1 MRQRIS
7 EVMTRDVRVL
17 SPEDTLQRAAQA
29 MDELNVGVV
38 PVCDGDKLVG
48 MLTDRDITVRAV
60 AGGMDCASPIK
71 DVMTEQ
77 VRWCFE
83 DQQVDEVMQQMGDVQ
98 IRRMPVVDR
107 EQRLV
112 GIVSL
117 GDLATRHADDKEIG
131 HTLESISSP
140 SEPDRSTTGTSSA
153 ATAPKGA
160 KVSGRV
166 KSGGSGESRSS
177 RHH

>member
-7 EVMTRDVRVL
+7 EVMTRNVRVL
-17 SPEDTLQRAAQA
+17 SPQDTLQRAAQA

-60 AGGMDCASPIK
+60 AGGMDCAAPIEG
-71 DVMTEQ
+71 VMTDQ

-83 DQQVDEVMQQMGDVQ
+83 DQQVDEVMQQLGDVQ

-107 EQRLV
+107 QQRLV

-117 GDLATRHADDKEIG
+117 GDLATRHADGQEVS

-140 SEPDRSTTGTSSA
+140 SEPDRSTTGASSDGKHA
-153 ATAPKGA
+153 G
-160 KVSGRV
+160 SV
-166 KSGGSGESRSS
+166 KSGGSGDKRAS

>member
-17 SPEDTLQRAAQA
+17 SPQDTLQRAAQA
-29 MDELNVGVV
+29 MDELNVGAV
-38 PVCDGDKLVG
+38 PVCEGGKLVG

-60 AGGMDCASPIK
+60 AGGMDGASPIK
-71 DVMTEQ
+71 EVMTEQ
-77 VRWCFE
+77 VRCCFE

-107 EQRLV
+107 QQRLV

-117 GDLATRHADDKEIG
+117 GDLATRHADGQEVG

-140 SEPDRSTTGTSSA
+140 SEPDRSTTGNT
-153 ATAPKGA
+153 GA
-160 KVSGRV
+160 RNGGSV
-166 KSGGSGESRSS
+166 KSGGSESRAS

>member
-17 SPEDTLQRAAQA
+17 SPQDTLQRAAQA
-29 MDELNVGVV
+29 MDELNVGAV
-38 PVCDGDKLVG
+38 PVCEGGKLVG

-60 AGGMDCASPIK
+60 AGGMDGASSIK
-71 DVMTEQ
+71 EVMTEQ

-107 EQRLV
+107 QQRLV

-117 GDLATRHADDKEIG
+117 GDLATRHADGQEVG

-140 SEPDRSTTGTSSA
+140 SEPDRSTTGNA
-153 ATAPKGA
+153 GGA
-160 KVSGRV
+160 GARNGGSV
-166 KSGGSGESRSS
+166 KSGGSDSRAS

>member
-1 MRQRIS
+1 M
-7 EVMTRDVRVL
+7 
-17 SPEDTLQRAAQA
+17 
-29 MDELNVGVV
+29 
-38 PVCDGDKLVG
+38 
-48 MLTDRDITVRAV
+48 
-60 AGGMDCASPIK
+60 AGGMDGTSPIK

-83 DQQVDEVMQQMGDVQ
+83 DQQVDEVMQQMGEVQ

-107 EQRLV
+107 QQHLV

-117 GDLATRHADDKEIG
+117 GDLATRHADGQEIG

-140 SEPDRSTTGTSSA
+140 SEPDRSTTGNA
-153 ATAPKGA
+153 GA
-160 KVSGRV
+160 RNGGSV
-166 KSGGSGESRSS
+166 KSGGSDSRAS

>member
-17 SPEDTLQRAAQA
+17 SPQDTLQRAAQA

-60 AGGMDCASPIK
+60 AGGMDCESPIK

-83 DQQVDEVMQQMGDVQ
+83 DQQVDEVMQQMGEVQ

-107 EQRLV
+107 EQHLV

-117 GDLATRHADDKEIG
+117 GDLATRHADDEEIG

-140 SEPDRSTTGTSSA
+140 SEPDRSTTGASSA
-153 ATAPKGA
+153 ASPK
-160 KVSGRV
+160 SGKASGSV
-166 KSGGSGESRSS
+166 KSGGSSGSRTN